1 MTYNDKS
8 ITFSGDLADYDYN
21 AILRDKQRNI
31 VKLFELSDYFTDAD
45 PIYRGI
51 IKGVYTPFALHSP
64 YRLVGASEKTKDKYE
79 EYYDRIHLHDR
90 MRSIYYQYFKYGNA
104 YIYLMEDGT
113 LITLPVHLVRIANVM
128 ICGEPVIEFNCK
140 SIRDDMKQQ
149 GTKARKDFLEDEDL
163 LVRLEG
169 FPPEVADAIQ
179 SKADWVQLNPD
190 NTFVLQELKEDWT
203 RYAVPMVATCLNAF
217 ARKALISKY
226 ESALLNLGIR
236 SFIHVTYGD
245 QKNDILPDIVQLN
258 QVNSLFRKAMTG
270 GALATTNHLC
280 EAHVIQ
286 PDTREM
292 FDKEK
297 YREVNAEI
305 LAAGG
310 ISGIIVSGRAEDGSN
325 FASAQVS
332 IQTAAMRIKQAQDN
346 FAEMMNKINIR
357 LNGAKGGVTHSVP
370 ANVPAFVYPP
380 VDLSGSTKFQET
392 CFKLWQSGV
401 LSTETMLQTHGYDI
415 DQEVERKK
423 QEAQTGVPGAP
434 VQTKG
439 QPANDPANEDKGPG
453 RPEMDD
459 TERNSDKGN
468 SMTGK
473 QPKPSNPDGS
483 L

>member
-8 ITFSGDLADYDYN
+8 VTFTGDLADYDYD

-31 VKLFELSDYFTDAD
+31 IRLYELADYFVDAD
-45 PIYRGI
+45 PIFRGI
-51 IKGVYTPFALHSP
+51 IKGVYTPFALHTP
-64 YRLVGASEKTKDKYE
+64 YRLVGANEKTKAKFE
-79 EYYDRIHLHDR
+79 EYYERIHLHDR
-90 MRSIYYQYFKYGNA
+90 MRSIYYQYFKYGNV
-104 YIYLMEDGT
+104 YIYLMEDGS

-128 ICGEPVIEFNCK
+128 VGGEPVIEFNCK
-140 SIRDDMKQQ
+140 SVRDDMKQQ
-149 GTKARKDFLEDEDL
+149 GMKARKDFLEDEDL
-163 LVRLEG
+163 QVRLEG

-179 SKADWVQLNPD
+179 SGADWVQLNPE
-190 NTFVLQELKEDWT
+190 NTFVLQDIKEDWA
-203 RYAVPMVATCLNAF
+203 RYAVPMAATCLGAF

-226 ESALLNLGIR
+226 EASLLNLGIR
-236 SFIHVTYGD
+236 SFVHVTYGD
-245 QKNDILPDIVQLN
+245 NKNDILPDIVQLN
-258 QVNSLFRKAMTG
+258 QVNALFRRAMTG

-280 EAHVIQ
+280 EANVIQ
-286 PDTREM
+286 PDTKEM

-332 IQTAAMRIKQAQDN
+332 MQTAAMRIQQAMDN
-346 FAEMMNKINIR
+346 FAEMMNKINRR
-357 LNGAKGGVTHSVP
+357 LNGSHNGITHSAP
-370 ANVPAFVYPP
+370 ANVPRFVYPP

-401 LSTETMLQTHGYDI
+401 LSAQTMLQTHGYDI
-415 DQEVERKK
+415 EQELERRK
-423 QEAQTGVPGAP
+423 QEDASGITEKLQNP
-434 VQTKG
+434 
-439 QPANDPANEDKGPG
+439 NDNQADDPTQEKKIG

-468 SMTGK
+468 SLTGK
-473 QPKPSNPDGS
+473 QPKPSSPEGS